1 MERAI
6 VSAATGV
13 MSTVLGKLAD
23 LLHEEYKL
31 ATGVRKDIEFLRSE
45 LSVMN
50 DMLNVLADAEELDA
64 LNKGWRD
71 RVREL
76 AYDVEDCIDLSMARL
91 GRAAGDARAAGRLGG
106 SKLVRK
112 LKKIRVS
119 LQVAHQI
126 KELKAR
132 AIEESKRQKR
142 YKLDGLVGSSG
153 CASPNNKVDLRM
165 CALWVET
172 EKLVG
177 LDEPM
182 DKIIR
187 WLMPAEGEEPSQQVR
202 TVAIVGCAGLGK
214 TTLANQVYQKIKEDF
229 HYSAFISVS
238 QNPQMK
244 DVLMKISSQ
253 VGETTSMADDELILV
268 GNLRKRLQAENK
280 RYIVVVDDIW
290 HSDPWK
296 IIGQALVKTSPGSII
311 IITARLKDVAQSC
324 CSSHG
329 GWVYDMRPLDDEN
342 SKRLFFKRIF
352 DSEEKCPHKLES
364 ASKDILKKCNGIP
377 LAIISIA
384 SFLAVDVPQSPD
396 HWNKVKESI
405 SSPLRGNKS
414 VETMKSVLSLSYFN
428 LPHHLRTCLL
438 YLSAFPEDCK
448 IERDRL
454 VCRWIAEGFVNPEPG
469 ETLYETGLRYFN
481 ILVNRSLIQPW
492 KEENGMVLSCRV
504 HDVILNF
511 LVSKSFEENFLSF
524 LDPSGVPPSSLH
536 CKVRR
541 LSLQNSYQENVVSWI
556 KSIKPHVRSLA
567 CFVDCKELHPL
578 TEFEVIRVLDLE
590 NCGSLRN
597 IHLENIKMLLQLRYP
612 SIRRTCVS
620 VLPAGIGHVQH
631 LETLDIRETKVE
643 QLPSTIV
650 LLEKL
655 AHLFVSSKV
664 KFPEEGINKMKGLE
678 QLCFSIHGQPLSF
691 LKELGQLT
699 NLRNLQALWE
709 AMWEPNYYESREWG
723 NFASSLRALGSH
735 NKLQSLDLDM
745 RMQETE
751 IPIPLDSLFPGLPSL
766 RTFSISPI
774 RSLPVWMGSLVNLE
788 VLYLRTLQFTPEYLQ
803 VLGNMPALETLVL
816 YIGRYAGP
824 FTIVSGAFQRLRSF
838 SVGQLYQLRFMPGSM
853 PNLKHLHTILV
864 YTNYNDLGIQHLS
877 SLTNVNIFVYA
888 WRNSRGGV
896 EGLEAKI
903 RSFLG
908 EHPNRPTLDF
918 LTLFTKQDR
927 YSHKIWKQ

>member
-1 MERAI
+1 MERTI

-13 MSTVLGKLAD
+13 MGTVLGKLAD

-45 LSVMN
+45 LSAMN
-50 DMLNVLADAEELDA
+50 DLLNVLADAEELDA

-76 AYDVEDCIDLSMARL
+76 AYDVEDCMDLSMARL
-91 GRAAGDARAAGRLGG
+91 GCAAGDARAACRLG
-106 SKLVRK
+106 SKLARK

-132 AIEESKRQKR
+132 AIEESKRHKR

-153 CASPNNKVDLRM
+153 GAPPNNKVDLRM

-177 LDEPM
+177 LDQPM
-182 DKIIR
+182 DKIMR
-187 WLMPAEGEEPSQQVR
+187 WLMPAEGEKELSQQVR
-202 TVAIVGCAGLGK
+202 TLSIVGCAGLGK
-214 TTLANQVYQKIKEDF
+214 TTLANQVYQKIKGDF
-229 HYSAFISVS
+229 QCNAFISVS

-244 DVLMKISSQ
+244 DALMKISSQ
-253 VGETTSMADDELILV
+253 VGATTSMADDELILV
-268 GNLRKRLQAENK
+268 GKLRDRLKDK

-311 IITARLKDVAQSC
+311 IITTRLKDVAQFC
-324 CSSHG
+324 CSHD
-329 GWVYDMRPLDDEN
+329 GWVYDMKPLDDDN

-352 DSEEKCPHKLES
+352 DSEEKCPNELES

-384 SFLAVDVPQSPD
+384 SFLAVDVPKSPD

-438 YLSAFPEDCK
+438 YLSAFPEDCE

-469 ETLYETGLRYFN
+469 DSLYEAGLRYFN
-481 ILVNRSLIQPW
+481 ILINRSLIQPW
-492 KEENGMVLSCRV
+492 KEENGVVLSCRV

-511 LVSKSFEENFLSF
+511 LASKSFEENFLTF
-524 LDPSGVPPSSLH
+524 LDPSGVHLFL
-536 CKVRR
+536 CIAR
-541 LSLQNSYQENVVSWI
+541 
-556 KSIKPHVRSLA
+556 
-567 CFVDCKELHPL
+567 ELHPL
-578 TEFEVIRVLDLE
+578 TEFEVIRVLDLG

-597 IHLENIKMLLQLRYP
+597 IHLENIEMLVQLRYL

-631 LETLDIRETKVE
+631 LETLDIRETEVE

-664 KFPEEGINKMKGLE
+664 KFPEEGISKMKGLE
-678 QLCFSIHGQPLSF
+678 QLTCLSICGQPISF

-699 NLRNLQALWE
+699 NLRILQALCD
-709 AMWEPNYYESREWG
+709 AMWEPKYYESSEWG

-735 NKLQSLDLDM
+735 NKLHSLDFEM
-745 RMQETE
+745 RMYETE
-751 IPIPLDSLFPGLPSL
+751 IPIPLDSLLPGLPSL

-774 RSLPVWMGSLVNLE
+774 TSLPIWMGSLVNLE

-838 SVGQLYQLRFMPGSM
+838 SVGQLYQLQFMPGSM

-864 YTNYNDLGIQHLS
+864 YTSYSDVGIQHLT
-877 SLTNVNIFVYA
+877 SLTKVNIFVYA
-888 WRNSRGGV
+888 WRNNRGGV
-896 EGLEAKI
+896 EGLESKI
-903 RSFLG
+903 RSFLDA
-908 EHPNRPTLDF
+908 HPNRPTLDF
-918 LTLFTKQDR
+918 HTLFTKHDR
-927 YSHKIWKQ
+927 YSHKRWEQ